1 MFIVF
6 ISLSFFLTTSLSITA
21 KDEGAQT
28 EEVAGAEYK
37 EMLQERESMKQ
48 GQHIHFSEGGEPL
61 KVKRTGKIPV
71 FAS

>member
-1 MFIVF
+1 MFTVF

-28 EEVAGAEYK
+28 EEVAGAEFK
-37 EMLQERESMKQ
+37 EMLQEREFMKK
-48 GQHIHFSEGGEPL
+48 GQHIHFLEEGESL
-61 KVKRTGKIPV
+61 KVKHTGKIHV